1 MGPWYLPTLR
11 PLELLQRSA
20 SVVKRVNRMYV
31 ERCTAGIGQAL
42 RYGASRGVDVRIIPV
57 H

>member
-11 PLELLQRSA
+11 PLEWLQRSA
-20 SVVKRVNRMYV
+20 SVVKRVNRMNV
-31 ERCTAGIGQAL
+31 ERCTDGIEQAV